1 MRETRLSSSMSGVW
15 KQSKAMLLR
24 HQQTNGLAT
33 ARRRL
38 HHCATRRLYPVNRR
52 GDLRCGWGG
61 AEELG
66 SGAILKGRGA
76 G

>member
-24 HQQTNGLAT
+24 HQQTKGLAT

-38 HHCATRRLYPVNRR
+38 NHCATRRLYPIRTEAALSSDLISVGWCWR
-52 GDLRCGWGG
+52 G
-61 AEELG
+61 G
-66 SGAILKGRGA
+66 STKG
-76 G
+76 